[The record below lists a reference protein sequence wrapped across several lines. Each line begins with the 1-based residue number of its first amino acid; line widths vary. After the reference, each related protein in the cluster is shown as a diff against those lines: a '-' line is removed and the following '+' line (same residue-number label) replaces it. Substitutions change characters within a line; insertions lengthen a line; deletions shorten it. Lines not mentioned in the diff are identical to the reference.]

1 MPILPSRGRC
11 YAAFLLAYSARLKPA
26 KTFDSWVDATIDRST
41 ILAVASDI
49 VGTAHILLKGN
60 LATVKES
67 VVLDRRLARF
77 SEQADRVSLVSI
89 ARLLIRR
96 FPPSWISSSVVDG
109 EFAPE
114 FIPET
119 DLEQLSWLDSD
130 LERIVLDVYF
140 DTVEMTEGE
149 LRSQIGEAG
158 ELAIMSALKRVGKN
172 PSRVSL
178 ISDSY
183 GYDIEYQYGNGL
195 RRVEVKACVETT
207 SNRVIVSRNEYEKS
221 TSFAASWSLVQVCFS
236 TAIIVKRRVICSD
249 ILFIRELS
257 PQSLVMLSPPS
268 TNDFRWIEAAEFS
281 PANSMWKRSS
291 LRVADDFTVEL
302 GK

>member
-26 KTFDSWVDATIDRST
+26 STVESWVDATKGRST
-41 ILAVASDI
+41 ILAAASDI
-49 VGTAHILLKGN
+49 AGTAHILLKGS
-60 LATVKES
+60 LAAVKES

-89 ARLLIRR
+89 ARLLVSR
-96 FPPSWISSSVVDG
+96 FPPPWISSSVVDG

-114 FIPET
+114 FIPES
-119 DLEQLSWLDSD
+119 DLEQLSWLGSD

-140 DTVEMTEGE
+140 DIVETTEGD

-158 ELAIMSALKRVGKN
+158 ELAVMSALKRVGKN

-183 GYDIEYQYGNGL
+183 GYDIEYQDGNWL
-195 RRVEVKACVETT
+195 RRVEVKACMETT
-207 SNRVIVSRNEYEKS
+207 SYRVIVSRNEYEKA
-221 TSFAASWSLVQVCFS
+221 TAFAASWSLVQVCFA
-236 TAIIVKRRVICSD
+236 TTIIVKRRVICSD
-249 ILFIRELS
+249 ILYIRELS
-257 PQSLVMLSPPS
+257 PQSLMMLSPPS
-268 TNDFRWIEAAEFS
+268 TNDFRWIEAAEFC
-281 PANSMWKRSS
+281 PAISMWKRSS
-291 LRVADDFTVEL
+291 LRVEDDFTLEL